1 MDKSSILLRFREAL
15 KSEKL
20 TYDEED
26 LVENIAEFLANE
38 DFEIC
43 EFIEYLI
50 ELKERMRQL

>member
-1 MDKSSILLRFREAL
+1 MDKSRILLSFRETL

-20 TYDEED
+20 TQDEED

-43 EFIEYLI
+43 EFIEYLN
-50 ELKERMRQL
+50 ELKERMR